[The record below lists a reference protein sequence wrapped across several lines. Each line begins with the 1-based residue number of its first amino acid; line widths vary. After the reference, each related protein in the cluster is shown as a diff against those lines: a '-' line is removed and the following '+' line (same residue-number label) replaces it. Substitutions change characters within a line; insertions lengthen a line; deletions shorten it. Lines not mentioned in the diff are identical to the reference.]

1 MLDLLL
7 KLSAFLVAIIVL
19 VTVHEFGHFWVARR
33 LGVKVL
39 RFSIG
44 FGRPLLTWHRRH
56 DPTEYMLA
64 AIPLGGYV
72 KMLDEREEPVP
83 EAELP
88 QAFNR
93 QKLWVRSAIVLAGPV
108 FNFLFAFV
116 LYWLL
121 FMAGQSGLKPEIGEV
136 PPDSIA
142 ASAGLEA
149 GDWILHVGDRPTPT
163 WSAVWFATLA
173 EGIGGEDLSIRVRRP
188 DGREQTLVLEGDRL
202 ADLEPGQGFLDAV
215 GLQRVSPAIP
225 AVIGEVVPGQPAA
238 DAGLETGDRIL
249 AVNGV
254 EIDDWQHLVS
264 IVQAHPDQRLDV
276 RLQREGAFLSLA
288 IQPRAVEVDGEM
300 SGRIGAGV
308 QYPDAIWDEHQV
320 WVHYGPITAALEA
333 ARRVVDV
340 SLLTLRIVGKMLVG
354 TASVENISSPIGI
367 ANAAGETASYG
378 LAAFVQFLALLS
390 VSLGLINLFPIPVL
404 DGGHLLYFA
413 IEGVTGRPLPE
424 AVQERGQRVG
434 IVLLISLMTFAFYVD
449 IAKLLG

>member
-44 FGRPLLTWHRRH
+44 FGRPLLTWRRRH

-136 PPDSIA
+136 PAHSIA

-149 GDWILHVGDRPTPT
+149 GDWILNVGDRPTPT

-202 ADLEPGQGFLDAV
+202 AELEPGQGFLDAI

-238 DAGLETGDRIL
+238 AAGLETGDRIL
-249 AVNGV
+249 AINGV

-276 RLQREGAFLSLA
+276 RLQREGTFLSLT
-288 IQPRAVEVDGEM
+288 IQPQAVEVDGEM

-308 QYPDAIWDEHQV
+308 QYPDALWDEHQV
-320 WVHYGPITAALEA
+320 WVYHGPIAAALEA

-378 LAAFVQFLALLS
+378 LASFVQFLALLS

-413 IEGVTGRPLPE
+413 IEGVIGRPLSE

-434 IVLLISLMTFAFYVD
+434 IVLLISLMAFAFYVD

>member
-7 KLSAFLVAIIVL
+7 KLSAFLVAILVL

-44 FGRPLLTWHRRH
+44 FGRALLSWRRRD
-56 DPTEYMLA
+56 DPTEYVLA

-83 EAELP
+83 EAELHL
-88 QAFNR
+88 AFNR
-93 QKLWVRSAIVLAGPV
+93 QRLWVRSAIVMAGPA
-108 FNFLFAFV
+108 FNFLLALV

-121 FMAGQSGLKPEIGEV
+121 FMAGQSGLTPEIGEV
-136 PPDSIA
+136 PPQSIA
-142 ASAGLEA
+142 ADAGFEP
-149 GDWILHVGDRPTPT
+149 GDRVLAVGDRPTPT
-163 WSAVWFATLA
+163 WSAVWLATLS
-173 EGIGGEDLSIRVRRP
+173 EGIGGEDLGIRVQRP
-188 DGREQTLVLEGDRL
+188 DGSEQMRVLAGDRL
-202 ADLEPGQGFLDAV
+202 AELEPGQGFLDAI

-238 DAGLETGDRIL
+238 EAGLETGDHIL
-249 AVNGV
+249 AIDGV

-264 IVQAHPDQRLDV
+264 IVQAHPDERLRV
-276 RLQREGAFLSLA
+276 TLA
-288 IQPRAVEVDGEM
+288 RDGERVLLDLHPRAVEVEGET

-308 QYPDAIWDEHQV
+308 EYPDEIWADQEV
-320 WVHYGPITAALEA
+320 WVRYGPIDAVLEA
-333 ARRVVDV
+333 GRRVVDV
-340 SLLTLRIVGKMLVG
+340 SMLTLRIVGKMLVG

-378 LAAFVQFLALLS
+378 LASFVQFLALLS

-413 IEGVTGRPLPE
+413 IEGVLGRPLSE
-424 AVQERGQRVG
+424 AVQEQGQRVG
-434 IVLLISLMTFAFYVD
+434 IALLIALMTFAFYVD
-449 IAKLLG
+449 LAKLLG

>member
-7 KLSAFLVAIIVL
+7 KLGAFLVAILVL

-44 FGRPLLTWHRRH
+44 FGRPLLSWRRRH
-56 DPTEYMLA
+56 DPTEYVLA

-88 QAFNR
+88 LAFNR
-93 QKLWVRSAIVLAGPV
+93 QRLWVRSAIVMAGPM
-108 FNFLFAFV
+108 FNFLLAFV

-136 PPDSIA
+136 PAQSIA
-142 ASAGLEA
+142 AKAGFAA
-149 GDWILHVGDRPTPT
+149 GDRVLQVGDRPTPT
-163 WSAVWFATLA
+163 WSAVWFATLS
-173 EGIGGEDLSIRVRRP
+173 EGIGGEDLGIRVRRP
-188 DGREQTLVLEGDRL
+188 DGSEQELVLAGDLL
-202 ADLEPGQGFLDAV
+202 AKLEPGQGFLEAI
-215 GLQRVSPAIP
+215 GLQRVAPAIP
-225 AVIGEVVPGQPAA
+225 PVIGEVVPGQPAA
-238 DAGLETGDRIL
+238 EAGIESGDRIL
-249 AVNGV
+249 SIDGV
-254 EIDDWQHLVS
+254 EIDDWQQLVS
-264 IVQAHPDQRLDV
+264 LVQAHPDQRLGVELERDGERV
-276 RLQREGAFLSLA
+276 SLDLQP
-288 IQPRAVEVDGEM
+288 QAVEVDGET

-308 QYPDAIWDEHQV
+308 QYPDAIWAEQEV
-320 WVHYGPITAALEA
+320 WVRYGPLAAAFEA
-333 ARRVVDV
+333 GRRVVDV
-340 SLLTLRIVGKMLVG
+340 SMLTLQIVGKMLVG

-367 ANAAGETASYG
+367 ADAAGETASYG

-413 IEGVTGRPLPE
+413 IEGVIGRPLSA
-424 AVQERGQRVG
+424 AVQEKGQRIG